1 MNYDVIHVLILFNI
15 ILYHFIYIKTG
26 DRSTVNF
33 SFLFLR
39 VFLLV
44 FLKERVITE
53 SKEGRADHRLAN
65 KS

>member
-1 MNYDVIHVLILFNI
+1 MNYDVIYVLILFNI
-15 ILYHFIYIKTG
+15 ILYHFIYIKMG
-26 DRSTVNF
+26 ERSTVNF
-33 SFLFLR
+33 SFLFLH

-44 FLKERVITE
+44 FLKESVITE